1 MRNKISGVPHKH
13 DHVSGRPRDY
23 ISRKKFYKGKHRG
36 EYRPRPHWRCKTC
49 TTSCNCPQFIGES
62 VVKLHVYRD
71 LLGEQREELLVGGD
85 PSMVTLSFDD
95 VVRPYGV

>member
-49 TTSCNCPQFIGES
+49 TTSCNCPVAIGIKSIKLSAYIPPGGE
-62 VVKLHVYRD
+62 VVFSPFS
-71 LLGEQREELLVGGD
+71 GD
-85 PSMVTLSFDD
+85 ETVPIKFPVQ
-95 VVRPYGV
+95 